1 MSSDNRLRHNP
12 EDLELVRET
21 MPQDVK
27 EWVARTI
34 ERMAGKVSAGLLH
47 RLPDPHGA
55 LLPLLDAMV
64 TGDALWLCRS
74 RQRGVLHGHQGI
86 ALVRDGQP
94 IIYLP
99 VVNC

>member
-27 EWVARTI
+27 ELVVRTI
-34 ERMAGKVSAGLLH
+34 ERMAGRVSAVLLD

-55 LLPLLDAMV
+55 LLDAM
-64 TGDALWLCRS
+64 GDGRCTVAVPKPAKGRAPW
-74 RQRGVLHGHQGI
+74 
-86 ALVRDGQP
+86 P
-94 IIYLP
+94 
-99 VVNC
+99 

>member
-27 EWVARTI
+27 EWVAQTI
-34 ERMAGKVSAGLLH
+34 ERMAGKVSAGLLD

-55 LLPLLDAMV
+55 LLPLLDAM
-64 TGDALWLCRS
+64 GDGRCTVAVPKPAKGRAPW
-74 RQRGVLHGHQGI
+74 
-86 ALVRDGQP
+86 P
-94 IIYLP
+94 
-99 VVNC
+99 